1 MASVATK
8 SRPQT
13 KAQPKGRIDGTKTN
27 QGGSVNGNTVTVV
40 GNLTREP
47 ELRFVASGSAVTNFG
62 IAVNRRKFNKETE
75 EFDEVVSFFD
85 ITCWASLA
93 ENVAESLAK
102 GDRVVVFGRLEQ
114 QSWEDDE
121 GNNKSKVVL
130 IADEV
135 GPSLRWSTAELTK
148 NA

>member
-1 MASVATK
+1 MASVATRP
-8 SRPQT
+8 RPQT
-13 KAQPKGRIDGTKTN
+13 KAQPKKETSNENK
-27 QGGSVNGNTVTVV
+27 GGSVNGNTVTVV

-47 ELRFVASGSAVTNFG
+47 ELRFIQSGTAVTKFG
-62 IAVNRRKFNKETE
+62 LAVNRRKFNQQTQ
-75 EFDEVVSFFD
+75 EFDDAVSFFD
-85 ITCWASLA
+85 ITCWNSLA
-93 ENVAESLAK
+93 ENVAESLTK

>member
-1 MASVATK
+1 MASVATRP
-8 SRPQT
+8 RPQT
-13 KAQPKGRIDGTKTN
+13 KAQTKKETSN
-27 QGGSVNGNTVTVV
+27 ENKGGSVNGNTVTVV

-47 ELRFVASGSAVTNFG
+47 ELRFIPSGTAVTKFG
-62 IAVNRRKFNKETE
+62 LAVNRRKFNQQTQ
-75 EFDEVVSFFD
+75 EFDDAVSFFD
-85 ITCWASLA
+85 ITCWNSLA

-114 QSWEDDE
+114 QTWEDDE

>member
-1 MASVATK
+1 MASVATRP
-8 SRPQT
+8 RPQT
-13 KAQPKGRIDGTKTN
+13 KAQTKKETSN
-27 QGGSVNGNTVTVV
+27 ENKGGSVNGNTVTVV

-47 ELRFVASGSAVTNFG
+47 ELRFIQSGTAVTKFG
-62 IAVNRRKFNKETE
+62 LAVNRRKFNQQTQ
-75 EFDEVVSFFD
+75 EFDDAVSFFD
-85 ITCWASLA
+85 ITCWNSLA

-114 QSWEDDE
+114 QTWEDDE

>member
-1 MASVATK
+1 MASVATRP
-8 SRPQT
+8 RPQT
-13 KAQPKGRIDGTKTN
+13 KAQTKKGTSNENK
-27 QGGSVNGNTVTVV
+27 GGSVNGNTVTVV

-47 ELRFVASGSAVTNFG
+47 ELRFIQSGTAVTNFG
-62 IAVNRRKFNKETE
+62 LAVNRRKFNQQTQ
-75 EFDEVVSFFD
+75 EFDDAVSFFD
-85 ITCWASLA
+85 ITCWNSLA

-114 QSWEDDE
+114 QTWEDDE